1 MGRTL
6 FARLLLGL
14 IAMMWPGSIAYGQ
27 LPSLDPTLRSG
38 DQPQLQRE
46 EPRPGPG
53 PVLPPIVPPPIVEP
67 RVPFPAVRVHVREIR
82 VEGST
87 VFSSAELAKVTAR
100 YVNRELSAEDLEALR
115 RELTLLYVN
124 SGYVNS
130 GAILPDQAVADGVV
144 KYEIV
149 EGRLTDIDVDG
160 NRWFRSRYF
169 RARLGRAARPPLDV
183 NRLQRELQ
191 VLLEDPRLRRLSAE
205 VKPGVRP
212 GEALLDLMVEEEFP
226 LKLWLDVNN
235 YQAPSVG
242 AERGILTLEHQN
254 LTGNGDIITLRFGK
268 SSGLDPLLDFRYA
281 IPVTPVDT
289 SVSFQY
295 RKNTFAVVEEPFSE
309 LDIENE
315 SEIFTVGVRQP
326 LYRTSATELALELI
340 GERLSNNTTL
350 FGEPFSLEPGARNG
364 ETIVAAARAALQIV
378 HRSQNQVIAAR
389 SRFSVGV
396 DALGS
401 TVHERGLPD
410 SRFFAWLGQF
420 QWVRRLAIS
429 ELPQLSDTQ
438 LILRSDVQ
446 LADDALLTLE
456 QIAVGGR
463 YSVRGYRENTM
474 VRDNAVLA
482 SLEARVPIVQNQ
494 PWADYVQL
502 APFFDYGRAWQ
513 SKGRTGEPRY
523 ISSVGIGLRWALSL
537 RGAVPVRPSF
547 EVYWGHALQ
556 DVETAATRRD
566 IQDEGVHFQF
576 VLGLF

>member
-1 MGRTL
+1 M
-6 FARLLLGL
+6 
-14 IAMMWPGSIAYGQ
+14 
-27 LPSLDPTLRSG
+27 
-38 DQPQLQRE
+38 
-46 EPRPGPG
+46 
-53 PVLPPIVPPPIVEP
+53 
-67 RVPFPAVRVHVREIR
+67 
-82 VEGST
+82 
-87 VFSSAELAKVTAR
+87 
-100 YVNRELSAEDLEALR
+100 
-115 RELTLLYVN
+115 
-124 SGYVNS
+124 
-130 GAILPDQAVADGVV
+130 
-144 KYEIV
+144 
-149 EGRLTDIDVDG
+149 
-160 NRWFRSRYF
+160 
-169 RARLGRAARPPLDV
+169 
-183 NRLQRELQ
+183 
-191 VLLEDPRLRRLSAE
+191 
-205 VKPGVRP
+205 
-212 GEALLDLMVEEEFP
+212 
-226 LKLWLDVNN
+226 
-235 YQAPSVG
+235 
-242 AERGILTLEHQN
+242 
-254 LTGNGDIITLRFGK
+254 
-268 SSGLDPLLDFRYA
+268 
-281 IPVTPVDT
+281 
-289 SVSFQY
+289 
-295 RKNTFAVVEEPFSE
+295 
-309 LDIENE
+309 
-315 SEIFTVGVRQP
+315 RQP
-326 LYRTSATELALELI
+326 LYRTPATELALELI
-340 GERLSNNTTL
+340 GERLSNTTTL

-401 TVHERGLPD
+401 TVHERSLPD
-410 SRFFAWLGQF
+410 SRFFSWLGQF

-474 VRDNAVLA
+474 VRDNAVIA

-513 SKGRTGEPRY
+513 SKGRTEEPRY
-523 ISSVGIGLRWALSL
+523 ISSVGIGLRWALTL

-556 DVETAATRRD
+556 DVETSASSRD